1 MSQSLSLLLIALVV
15 VAVTAAL
22 PDVVVRIA
30 PTLISQSESLTTSNE
45 DDDGPMEILAK
56 RAQFGSRDDLLSGT
70 LILPPDYDKYLC
82 EKEIYLHVDI
92 DVEVDEYGNY
102 KNHSTST
109 LPPYPR
115 PEEDTV
121 MLVPRG
127 ECSFERKAYAA
138 SAFYGAKAILIYD
151 RLAARYRWDS
161 TSEREIFPIDKLDY
175 ECSKFEILLS
185 VLCLNF
191 ISEFSF

>member
-45 DDDGPMEILAK
+45 DDEEPMEILAK

-70 LILPPDYDKYLC
+70 LILPPDYDMYLC
-82 EKEIYLHVDI
+82 EPKIHIVI
-92 DVEVDEYGNY
+92 DVDVDEFGNY

-109 LPPYPR
+109 LPPYPI
-115 PEEDTV
+115 PKEDTV

-127 ECSFERKAYAA
+127 ECSFEQKAYAA

-151 RLAARYRWDS
+151 RLAARYRYDA
-161 TSEREIFPIDKLDY
+161 TSASILLPFNKVDY
-175 ECSKFEILLS
+175 EVSLFMLLW
-185 VLCLNF
+185 
-191 ISEFSF
+191 

>member
-1 MSQSLSLLLIALVV
+1 MSQSLYLLLIALVV

-45 DDDGPMEILAK
+45 DDEEPMEILAK

-70 LILPPDYDKYLC
+70 LILSPDYDLFLC
-82 EKEIYLHVDI
+82 ERYYRHI

-151 RLAARYRWDS
+151 RLAARYRYDE
-161 TSEREIFPIDKLDY
+161 TSERVIYPINKFDY
-175 ECSKFEILLS
+175 DCRKFVILLS

>member
-45 DDDGPMEILAK
+45 DDEGPMEILAK

-70 LILPPDYDKYLC
+70 LILPPDYDMYVC
-82 EKEIYLHVDI
+82 EPHTIIH
-92 DVEVDEYGNY
+92 VEVDEYGNY

>member
-45 DDDGPMEILAK
+45 DDDGSMEILAK

-70 LILPPDYDKYLC
+70 LILPPDYDMYVC
-82 EKEIYLHVDI
+82 ENRYIDV

-127 ECSFERKAYAA
+127 ECSFKRKAYVA

>member
-70 LILPPDYDKYLC
+70 LILSPDYDLYLC
-82 EKEIYLHVDI
+82 ERQVVIVV
-92 DVEVDEYGNY
+92 DVEVDEHGNY

-175 ECSKFEILLS
+175 ECSKFETLLS

>member
-45 DDDGPMEILAK
+45 NDEGPMEILAK

-70 LILPPDYDKYLC
+70 LILSPDYDLFLC
-82 EKEIYLHVDI
+82 ERYYRHI

-121 MLVPRG
+121 ISHCNCYCYFKNTFVSIFYSLWAII
-127 ECSFERKAYAA
+127 SLFYAYTE
-138 SAFYGAKAILIYD
+138 FILP
-151 RLAARYRWDS
+151 S
-161 TSEREIFPIDKLDY
+161 TN
-175 ECSKFEILLS
+175 
-185 VLCLNF
+185 V
-191 ISEFSF
+191 FSWGY